1 MSKKHLRTETGTVRR
16 TYKDTV
22 FRKIFNNKENLLAL
36 YNALNGTHYN
46 NPEDIEIIT
55 LDNALFLKMKNDIAF
70 LVSTDQIC
78 LVEHSS
84 TVCLNYPLRSLLY
97 LTKEY
102 QAILKQRNQDILS
115 YTQVKIPTPRCI
127 VLYNGPAQRPEREV
141 MKLSD
146 AFANQDVEGCLELK
160 VEILNINYGKNES
173 LQKACKTLEDYAILV
188 AKIREYAREMDD
200 LSMAVH
206 KAIQYCIDHDHL
218 RDFLILNQAE
228 VAAMSLLEG
237 SWEEYADSMDQELE
251 RLKKE
256 AALGREYRKE
266 LEGRFVKAAMLL
278 ELGLKEPVLREMA
291 AALEAAQLKQAGC
304 ALEKKTA
311 KLYPPQTQLSSVKE
325 TALKTDSAF
334 LI

>member
-16 TYKDTV
+16 TYKDSV

-46 NPEDIEIIT
+46 NPEDIEIVT

-251 RLKKE
+251 RLKASEKKLKE
-256 AALGREYRKE
+256 SEKALKKEVLEKDAELERVSREKDAELKRISSEKDARIKE
-266 LEGRFVKAAMLL
+266 LEALL
-278 ELGLKEPVLREMA
+278 A
-291 AALEAAQLKQAGC
+291 SKQ
-304 ALEKKTA
+304 
-311 KLYPPQTQLSSVKE
+311 
-325 TALKTDSAF
+325 
-334 LI
+334 

>member
-16 TYKDTV
+16 TYKDSV

-251 RLKKE
+251 RLKESEKK
-256 AALGREYRKE
+256 LKKE
-266 LEGRFVKAAMLL
+266 LEKVSREKDA
-278 ELGLKEPVLREMA
+278 ELKRISSEKDARIKE
-291 AALEAAQLKQAGC
+291 LEALLASKQ
-304 ALEKKTA
+304 
-311 KLYPPQTQLSSVKE
+311 
-325 TALKTDSAF
+325 
-334 LI
+334 

>member
-146 AFANQDVEGCLELK
+146 AFANQEVEGCLELK

-251 RLKKE
+251 RLKKSE
-256 AALGREYRKE
+256 KKLKESEKALKKEVLEKDAELERVSREKDAELKRISSEKDARIKE
-266 LEGRFVKAAMLL
+266 LEALL
-278 ELGLKEPVLREMA
+278 A
-291 AALEAAQLKQAGC
+291 SKQ
-304 ALEKKTA
+304 
-311 KLYPPQTQLSSVKE
+311 
-325 TALKTDSAF
+325 
-334 LI
+334 

>member
-16 TYKDTV
+16 TYKDSV

-188 AKIREYAREMDD
+188 ARIREYAREMDD

-251 RLKKE
+251 RLKKSE
-256 AALGREYRKE
+256 KKLKESEKALKKEVLEKDAELERVSREKDAELKRISSEKDARIKE
-266 LEGRFVKAAMLL
+266 LEALL
-278 ELGLKEPVLREMA
+278 A
-291 AALEAAQLKQAGC
+291 SKQ
-304 ALEKKTA
+304 
-311 KLYPPQTQLSSVKE
+311 
-325 TALKTDSAF
+325 
-334 LI
+334 

>member
-146 AFANQDVEGCLELK
+146 AFANQEVEGCLELK

-251 RLKKE
+251 RLKESEKKLKE
-256 AALGREYRKE
+256 SEKALKKEVLEKDAELERVSREKDTELKRISSEKDARIKE
-266 LEGRFVKAAMLL
+266 LEALL
-278 ELGLKEPVLREMA
+278 A
-291 AALEAAQLKQAGC
+291 SKQ
-304 ALEKKTA
+304 
-311 KLYPPQTQLSSVKE
+311 
-325 TALKTDSAF
+325 
-334 LI
+334 

>member
-16 TYKDTV
+16 TYKDSV

-188 AKIREYAREMDD
+188 ARIREYAREMDD

-251 RLKKE
+251 RLKKSE
-256 AALGREYRKE
+256 KALKKE
-266 LEGRFVKAAMLL
+266 LEKVSREKDA
-278 ELGLKEPVLREMA
+278 ELKRISSEKDARIKE
-291 AALEAAQLKQAGC
+291 LEALLASKQ
-304 ALEKKTA
+304 
-311 KLYPPQTQLSSVKE
+311 
-325 TALKTDSAF
+325 
-334 LI
+334 

>member
-146 AFANQDVEGCLELK
+146 AFANQEVEGCLELK

-251 RLKKE
+251 RLKASEKKLKE
-256 AALGREYRKE
+256 SEKALKKEVLEKDAELERVSREKDTELKRISSEKDARIKE
-266 LEGRFVKAAMLL
+266 LEALL
-278 ELGLKEPVLREMA
+278 A
-291 AALEAAQLKQAGC
+291 SKQ
-304 ALEKKTA
+304 
-311 KLYPPQTQLSSVKE
+311 
-325 TALKTDSAF
+325 
-334 LI
+334 

>member
-102 QAILKQRNQDILS
+102 QTILKQRNQDILS

-251 RLKKE
+251 RLKASEKKLKE
-256 AALGREYRKE
+256 SEKALKKEVLEKDAELERVSREKDTELKRISSEKDARIKE
-266 LEGRFVKAAMLL
+266 LEALL
-278 ELGLKEPVLREMA
+278 A
-291 AALEAAQLKQAGC
+291 SKQ
-304 ALEKKTA
+304 
-311 KLYPPQTQLSSVKE
+311 
-325 TALKTDSAF
+325 
-334 LI
+334 

>member
-251 RLKKE
+251 RLKESEKKLKE
-256 AALGREYRKE
+256 SEKALKKEVLEKDAELERVSREKDAELKRISSEKDVRIKE
-266 LEGRFVKAAMLL
+266 LEALL
-278 ELGLKEPVLREMA
+278 A
-291 AALEAAQLKQAGC
+291 SKQ
-304 ALEKKTA
+304 
-311 KLYPPQTQLSSVKE
+311 
-325 TALKTDSAF
+325 
-334 LI
+334 

>member
-251 RLKKE
+251 RLKESEKKLKE
-256 AALGREYRKE
+256 SEKALKKEVLEKDAELERVSREKDAELKRISSEKDARIKE
-266 LEGRFVKAAMLL
+266 LEALL
-278 ELGLKEPVLREMA
+278 A
-291 AALEAAQLKQAGC
+291 SKQ
-304 ALEKKTA
+304 
-311 KLYPPQTQLSSVKE
+311 
-325 TALKTDSAF
+325 
-334 LI
+334 

>member
-146 AFANQDVEGCLELK
+146 AFANQDVEGCMELK

-251 RLKKE
+251 RLKESEKKLKE
-256 AALGREYRKE
+256 SEKALKKEVLEKDAELERVSREKDTELKRISSEKDARIKE
-266 LEGRFVKAAMLL
+266 LEALL
-278 ELGLKEPVLREMA
+278 A
-291 AALEAAQLKQAGC
+291 SKQ
-304 ALEKKTA
+304 
-311 KLYPPQTQLSSVKE
+311 
-325 TALKTDSAF
+325 
-334 LI
+334 

>member
-16 TYKDTV
+16 TYKDSV

-188 AKIREYAREMDD
+188 ARIREYAREMDD

-251 RLKKE
+251 RLKESEKK
-256 AALGREYRKE
+256 LKKE
-266 LEGRFVKAAMLL
+266 LEKVSREKDA
-278 ELGLKEPVLREMA
+278 ELKRISSEKDARIKE
-291 AALEAAQLKQAGC
+291 LEALLASKQ
-304 ALEKKTA
+304 
-311 KLYPPQTQLSSVKE
+311 
-325 TALKTDSAF
+325 
-334 LI
+334 

>member
-16 TYKDTV
+16 TYKDSV

-146 AFANQDVEGCLELK
+146 AFANQEVEGCLELK

-251 RLKKE
+251 RLKESEKKLKE
-256 AALGREYRKE
+256 SEKALKKEVLEKDAELERVSREKDAELKRISSEKDARIKE
-266 LEGRFVKAAMLL
+266 LETLL
-278 ELGLKEPVLREMA
+278 A
-291 AALEAAQLKQAGC
+291 SKQ
-304 ALEKKTA
+304 
-311 KLYPPQTQLSSVKE
+311 
-325 TALKTDSAF
+325 
-334 LI
+334 

>member
-22 FRKIFNNKENLLAL
+22 FRKIFNNKENLMAL

-127 VLYNGPAQRPEREV
+127 VLYNGPALRPEREV

-160 VEILNINYGKNES
+160 VEIININYGKNES

-251 RLKKE
+251 RLKVSEKKLKE
-256 AALGREYRKE
+256 NEKKLKKEVLEKDAELERISREKDAELKRISSEKDARIKE
-266 LEGRFVKAAMLL
+266 LEALL
-278 ELGLKEPVLREMA
+278 A
-291 AALEAAQLKQAGC
+291 SKQ
-304 ALEKKTA
+304 
-311 KLYPPQTQLSSVKE
+311 
-325 TALKTDSAF
+325 
-334 LI
+334 